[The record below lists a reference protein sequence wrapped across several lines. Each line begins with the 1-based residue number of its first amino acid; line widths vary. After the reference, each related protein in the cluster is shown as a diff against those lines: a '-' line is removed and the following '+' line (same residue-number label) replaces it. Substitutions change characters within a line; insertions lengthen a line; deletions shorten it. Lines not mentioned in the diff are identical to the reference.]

1 MKYAYIVNDTAV
13 DVVRVDPAGIFSQEY
28 ASLFVQVPD
37 EVEIMWSRNGAGEW
51 LAPAPSGPVVPD
63 AVEPLQGLLAI
74 DAFGMADAYETW
86 ATSTDRTFAER
97 AFINRAQTWR
107 RNDPILQ
114 GASTALG
121 LTSEQLDALF
131 IKAATL

>member
-13 DVVRVDPAGIFSQEY
+13 DVVRVDPFGIFGEQY
-28 ASLFVQVPD
+28 ATLFVEVPD
-37 EVEIMWSRNGAGEW
+37 DVEIMWSRSAAGEW
-51 LAPAPSGPVVPD
+51 SAPAPSGPVVPD
-63 AVEPLQGLLAI
+63 AVEPLQGLLAL
-74 DAFGMADAYETW
+74 DAFGMAAAYETW
-86 ATSTDRTFAER
+86 AASPDRTFAER

-114 GASTALG
+114 GAAEVLG
-121 LTSEQLDALF
+121 LTAEQLDAVF